1 MSLAN
6 IGSKVERIHPIARFM
21 GKHTLAMILVWGVVS
36 FGLFIIL
43 SFALENRSH
52 VRLLGWIWFY
62 SFVTPILIMCSIRSL
77 LPIYRITDCP
87 FCGHHEEIKLGRSP
101 FA

>member
-6 IGSKVERIHPIARFM
+6 IGSKVERIHPVARFM
-21 GKHTLAMILVWGVVS
+21 DKHTLAMTLVWGGVS

-62 SFVTPILIMCSIRSL
+62 SFVAPILIMYSIRSL